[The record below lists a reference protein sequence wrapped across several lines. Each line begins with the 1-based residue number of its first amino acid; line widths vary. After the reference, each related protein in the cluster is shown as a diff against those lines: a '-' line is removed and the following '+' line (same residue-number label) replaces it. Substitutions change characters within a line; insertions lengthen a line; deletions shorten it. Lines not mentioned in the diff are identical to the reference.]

1 MEIVFNILV
10 IAFIGLITY
19 WWFNQGLLSALL
31 HFVCVLCAGVLAFA
45 SWEPIASA
53 LFTQKWLEPYALGVA
68 LLGPFAAYLLVLRVA
83 ADKLAPDNL
92 NFPQIVNIAGG
103 SAFGLCAGVLTVG
116 IALIGIGHTHSSD
129 EILGVKGAIR
139 TNRAKGQPDLSA
151 GRIWIPAHSIAAG
164 TFAWL
169 SEGSM
174 SPSFSSTTLASM
186 RPQLAQQAL
195 SLQRD
200 TFSKNG
206 RLARTVANRSA
217 LRLDRAILV
226 PEYVLP
232 TGNTIRAYVVNV
244 NLGAGATTEAQGFAL
259 SASQFRLV
267 GQPNGLNT
275 EVAYPFAWSQ
285 PNPNGGRTTF
295 TFDDVT
301 NYITGPAG
309 TTAMDVTLVFPGDRF
324 PTPPKY
330 LMLLGQRLAFPAI
343 QQESTMEDA
352 IAMQLGSETSTIE
365 IPESVRMIASAD
377 LSVNDAITPAN
388 VTLNDLGAMDV
399 KDENYLFSGS
409 GTYAS
414 GGFMSN
420 RSVAIRGVWAPPNTR
435 VLRLNISRGS
445 RSSIDLWDDR
455 SKIREEAGE
464 EAMLALVDDLGRQYF
479 PIGYI
484 HAQKGGER
492 LVDIKLARDGAFYK
506 LSSFPNLSRAGADDL
521 WALFTPAI
529 DRKIVGIKLGDKW
542 VARANLTVPK
552 PM

>member
-1 MEIVFNILV
+1 
-10 IAFIGLITY
+10 
-19 WWFNQGLLSALL
+19 
-31 HFVCVLCAGVLAFA
+31 
-45 SWEPIASA
+45 
-53 LFTQKWLEPYALGVA
+53 
-68 LLGPFAAYLLVLRVA
+68 
-83 ADKLAPDNL
+83 
-92 NFPQIVNIAGG
+92 
-103 SAFGLCAGVLTVG
+103 
-116 IALIGIGHTHSSD
+116 
-129 EILGVKGAIR
+129 
-139 TNRAKGQPDLSA
+139 
-151 GRIWIPAHSIAAG
+151 
-164 TFAWL
+164 
-169 SEGSM
+169 
-174 SPSFSSTTLASM
+174 
-186 RPQLAQQAL
+186 
-195 SLQRD
+195 
-200 TFSKNG
+200 
-206 RLARTVANRSA
+206 
-217 LRLDRAILV
+217 
-226 PEYVLP
+226 
-232 TGNTIRAYVVNV
+232 
-244 NLGAGATTEAQGFAL
+244 
-259 SASQFRLV
+259 
-267 GQPNGLNT
+267 
-275 EVAYPFAWSQ
+275 
-285 PNPNGGRTTF
+285 
-295 TFDDVT
+295 
-301 NYITGPAG
+301 
-309 TTAMDVTLVFPGDRF
+309 
-324 PTPPKY
+324 
-330 LMLLGQRLAFPAI
+330 
-343 QQESTMEDA
+343 MEDA

-377 LSVNDAITPAN
+377 LSVNDAITHAN